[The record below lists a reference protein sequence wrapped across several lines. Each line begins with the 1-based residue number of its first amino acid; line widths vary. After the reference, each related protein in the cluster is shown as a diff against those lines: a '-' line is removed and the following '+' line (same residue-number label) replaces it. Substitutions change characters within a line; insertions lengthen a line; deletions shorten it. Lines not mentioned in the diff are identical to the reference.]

1 MPSFLRRLASVTSP
15 VAFQAIDIPL
25 PDGTADAYFAHPD
38 DGARHPGV
46 LLYMDAFG
54 LRPYLRELVETI
66 AAQGFSVLAPNIF
79 YRSGRAPVL
88 PMPDFTEPDAGAK
101 FFAELA
107 PIREALTPDGA
118 IEDARHYLDWLA
130 AAPTVTPGPVA
141 TTGYCMGGR
150 LALRTAAAFG
160 DRIAAAASFHGG
172 NLAAEDQP
180 DSPHFAAAGITAR
193 VYVGHADHDS
203 SMPPEQIARLEQAL
217 DAAGTRYTSV
227 LYPDAPHGFTMR
239 DVPVYREDAYHR
251 HLRDLLSLLRSSLA
265 AE

>member
-1 MPSFLRRLASVTSP
+1 MTSP

-25 PDGTADAYFAHPD
+25 PYGAADAYFAHPD
-38 DGARHPGV
+38 DDARHPGV

-79 YRSGRAPVL
+79 YRTGRAPVL
-88 PMPDFTEPDAGAK
+88 PMPDFTVPDAGAK

-107 PIREALTPDGA
+107 PVRAALTPEGA
-118 IEDARHYLDWLA
+118 LQDAQHYLDWLA
-130 AAPTVTPGPVA
+130 AAPAVTPGPVG

-172 NLAAEDQP
+172 NLAAADQP
-180 DSPHFAAAGITAR
+180 DSPHFAAPGITAE
-193 VYVGHADHDS
+193 VFVAHADQDS

-227 LYPDAPHGFTMR
+227 VYPDAPHGFTMR
-239 DVPVYREDAYHR
+239 DVPVYREDAYKR
-251 HLRDLLSLLRSSLA
+251 HLEDLVTLFRRSLS